1 MAFSYKTSISFGLVY
16 IPIQLV
22 ATVINNRITFNQLD
36 KKTGSRI
43 RYKKTCDECDG
54 KEVPPEDIV
63 KAYEYEKHR
72 YVIFDDEDLE
82 KIKSDKDKSIVIEQF
97 VNYDEIPS
105 VYYNKPYYVLPSGAD
120 KAFLLLIKAMEE
132 QNKVGI
138 AKTVMGSKETL
149 VAIIAKDGEL
159 TLNTMYFYDEIKE
172 RPKKE
177 IDASVSSQELEL
189 ANAIIKSMSSPFDPT
204 KYKDEYTAKVLAAI
218 EQKVAGKEIT
228 APKESVGKIIDL
240 MEALKLSLKPEN
252 LNKKETSA
260 AKATSKSSTS
270 PATKKSSSSSKTK
283 KTAAK
288 TPSKTTKKPAAVAK
302 SK

>member
-1 MAFSYKTSISFGLVY
+1 
-16 IPIQLV
+16 
-22 ATVINNRITFNQLD
+22 
-36 KKTGSRI
+36 
-43 RYKKTCDECDG
+43 
-54 KEVPPEDIV
+54 
-63 KAYEYEKHR
+63 
-72 YVIFDDEDLE
+72 
-82 KIKSDKDKSIVIEQF
+82 
-97 VNYDEIPS
+97 
-105 VYYNKPYYVLPSGAD
+105 
-120 KAFLLLIKAMEE
+120 
-132 QNKVGI
+132 
-138 AKTVMGSKETL
+138 
-149 VAIIAKDGEL
+149 
-159 TLNTMYFYDEIKE
+159 
-172 RPKKE
+172 
-177 IDASVSSQELEL
+177 
-189 ANAIIKSMSSPFDPT
+189 
-204 KYKDEYTAKVLAAI
+204 LAAI